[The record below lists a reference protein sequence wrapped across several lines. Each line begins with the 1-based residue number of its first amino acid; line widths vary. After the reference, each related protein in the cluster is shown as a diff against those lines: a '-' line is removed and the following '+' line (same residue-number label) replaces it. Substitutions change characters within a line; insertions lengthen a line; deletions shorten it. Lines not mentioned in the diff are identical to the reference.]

1 MRVPL
6 AERLALRRRKSTP
19 LSVNFA
25 RTNKQLLLL
34 YRFVVGSYC
43 Y

>member
-1 MRVPL
+1 MRVYDWPS
-6 AERLALRRRKSTP
+6 ERKSTP